1 MMGQFVGRGKFWPKL
16 NFLPKFKG
24 EQKSAT
30 GTDQFYFT
38 PHIRKTDK
46 YDMVATTA
54 NCSGEKA
61 KQSASWPD
69 GEEI

>member
-1 MMGQFVGRGKFWPKL
+1 MAAGLISSQ
-16 NFLPKFKG
+16 KFKRDD
-24 EQKSAT
+24 SAN

-46 YDMVATTA
+46 FDMIVATTA